1 MRLLLITVLC
11 VSYLFSNEIDITK
24 NAITIGSFRA
34 LENVNIVSKDLQQLD
49 LDVYIYKTTA
59 TVKPWYVVYAIN
71 ILESKKDKILKKV
84 RQSYPTAYL
93 TSKNRL
99 EFFIKNDSE
108 KDIVVNKI
116 KKQIIKTT
124 KAKKKVDFPHITQ
137 IVQALVYEKNKRD
150 QLIPKPKKK
159 IVISKVKKMIPKPK
173 KKIIVPKVEKIVK
186 IIPKKDSKQ
195 REKIVSFELLR
206 EKYTINNNTNSV
218 NGLGIILG
226 LEDSNYRKFINFKIT
241 DGLNILGTYEYLYR
255 LKDKNFFFAG
265 LSAGYGIYLTP
276 YTKEYYQGFTYGIS
290 YGLKFSHYEIGMQNL
305 RTNMEATNNTSTYKL
320 DKTNFI
326 YFRYRF

>member
-150 QLIPKPKKK
+150 QL
-159 IVISKVKKMIPKPK
+159 IPKPK